1 MQTSFA
7 PLPFRA
13 VRVSAL
19 LVLILGTGAS
29 SAQGQALADPQVPAG
44 RVRLDFVP
52 SFWSWNTRYGLRP
65 EGSTS
70 VAAEEALGAD
80 LTDPVG
86 TTLFPGIVALQ
97 EDLRALT
104 GDASYQPKLGQTLG
118 SITKE
123 VTRIDTGLRLGIFDW
138 LTLGANV
145 PWVRGRTAVDVAF
158 RPDQEADLGLNPTV
172 NDGSGVSALL
182 SSLESAAL
190 AAQAQASSVC
200 EGGLG
205 DACSQAEALAGQ
217 ASTFRSRTEAA
228 YTASPFFPTEASD
241 AGASL
246 SAALA
251 SLNAALG
258 AAGLPGI
265 GSGFV
270 FANATLDTQGFA
282 SLATNPAAGFR
293 GTPLTTVDGLWAMG
307 DAELSASLRLLDG
320 EVRESGAA
328 RPRLAYSVSGGA
340 LVRLGTGTPDDPD
353 VFLDI
358 GSGDGQMDVEGRVD
372 GFIQVGGRLD
382 LRGGFRYGVQNG
394 VVLLRRVAP
403 HEQILVPSANS
414 RAVTW
419 KPGSY
424 TFIDVSPRYRLT
436 PELSLAM
443 DYRRYH
449 KGADSYELV
458 GEEPAGI
465 ASVDPSALA
474 HETEMSLQEMALG
487 LRYSTV
493 RTWREGLGPP
503 PMEMGLRL
511 VRTVAGAGGQTPKA
525 TRFEF
530 SASLFRRIWGRP

>member
-1 MQTSFA
+1 MQTSSA
-7 PLPFRA
+7 SLPVRA
-13 VRVSAL
+13 VGLSAF
-19 LVLILGTGAS
+19 LVLALGVGAT
-29 SAQGQALADPQVPAG
+29 SAQGQALAEAQVPAG

-52 SFWSWNTRYGLRP
+52 SFWSWNTRFGVRP

-70 VAAEEALGAD
+70 VAEEELLGSD

-97 EDLRALT
+97 DDLRALT

-118 SITKE
+118 AITKE
-123 VTRIDTGLRLGIFDW
+123 VTRIDTGLRVGVFDW

-158 RPDQEADLGLNPTV
+158 RPNQEADLGLNPTLS
-172 NDGSGVSALL
+172 DGSGVSSLL
-182 SSLESAAL
+182 SSLENAAA
-190 AAQAQASSVC
+190 AAQARASSIC
-200 EGGLG
+200 QAGLG
-205 DACSQAEALAGQ
+205 DACSQAQALAGQ

-241 AGASL
+241 AGSSL
-246 SAALA
+246 AAALA
-251 SLNAALG
+251 ALDDALG
-258 AAGLPGI
+258 VAGLPGI

-270 FANATLDTQGFA
+270 FADATLDTQGFA

-293 GTPLTTVDGLWAMG
+293 GTPLATVDGLWAMG
-307 DAELSASLRLLDG
+307 DVELSAFLRLLNG
-320 EVRESGAA
+320 EVRDSGDV
-328 RPRLAYSVSGGA
+328 RPRLAYSLSGGA
-340 LVRLGTGTPDDPD
+340 LFRLGTGTPDDPD

-372 GFIQVGGRLD
+372 GFIQIGARLD
-382 LRGGFRYGVQNG
+382 LHGGFRYGVQNG
-394 VVLLRRVAP
+394 VVLLRRVAR

-436 PELSLAM
+436 PDLSLAV

-449 KGADSYELV
+449 KSADSYELV
-458 GEEPAGI
+458 GDQPAGF
-465 ASVDPSALA
+465 ASVDPSDLA

-511 VRTVAGAGGQTPKA
+511 VRAVAGAGGQTPKA
-525 TRFEF
+525 TRLEF
-530 SASLFRRIWGRP
+530 SVSLFRRIWGRP